1 MSFSTYNS
9 YLFVVVV
16 TPAPS
21 LLLLNCWVLG
31 EDSARIFPVKIDRDE
46 NVGALKKAIKEE
58 KKPAFDHITADSLD
72 VWNVSIP
79 IDEDT
84 NLQAQVKNLKVLE
97 AKSLLPMQPL
107 SGIFQNVVKQHL
119 NVIVRAST
127 GERSPDFRL
136 SSPNNAYLYR

>member
-1 MSFSTYNS
+1 MSFSLCNS
-9 YLFVVVV
+9 NLFAELD

-31 EDSARIFPVKIDRDE
+31 DDSTRIFPVEIDRDK
-46 NVGALKKAIKEE
+46 NVGGLKEEIKEK
-58 KKPAFDHITADSLD
+58 KKPAFDDITADSLD

-97 AKSLLPMQPL
+97 TKSLLPVLPL
-107 SGIFQNVVKQHL
+107 SDIFQNVVERYLH
-119 NVIVRAST
+119 VIVRAST
-127 GERSPDFRL
+127 GECSPDFRL
-136 SSPNNAYLYR
+136 SSSNNAILYR